1 MQLRSPL
8 SILLACLAA
17 GPYPLAHALP
27 RHVDVV
33 LQPGKIHEDCFS
45 LEPQQRVQYNFKLD
59 RPGEFNL
66 HYHARKQVRYPIR
79 SESVSEQKGDFT
91 ATVAQEYC
99 LMWSGAK
106 GGESKLGYE
115 FVVVEPGLTKP

>member
-1 MQLRSPL
+1 MRGRTFEVRPLCFGGAPKCNCEAHFRYCSLAWPPDLIRLRTRFRAMSTW
-8 SILLACLAA
+8 CCNR
-17 GPYPLAHALP
+17 G
-27 RHVDVV
+27 
-33 LQPGKIHEDCFS
+33 
-45 LEPQQRVQYNFKLD
+45 
-59 RPGEFNL
+59 
-66 HYHARKQVRYPIR
+66 R
-79 SESVSEQKGDFT
+79 STRTASRSSRSKSVSEQKGDFT